1 MLQPLGNDYGF
12 NPYPQAE
19 PQPEQKPQ
27 SVGML
32 RVSVLN
38 NIAGVALWFVISMNT
53 VLYSRDSDNR
63 NWVYIALL
71 LIKGTTVSLSISKG
85 GREGVASGIASTS
98 ATILGAI
105 AGSL

>member
-1 MLQPLGNDYGF
+1 MLQPLDYGF
-12 NPYPQAE
+12 NQYPE
-19 PQPEQKPQ
+19 PEPEHTP
-27 SVGML
+27 SLGMQ
-32 RVSVLN
+32 RVNLLK
-38 NIAGVALWFVISMNT
+38 NIAGIALWFVVSINT

-71 LIKGTTVSLSISKG
+71 LIKGTAVSLSISKG
-85 GREGVASGIASTS
+85 GREGVAQGIVSTS